1 MERGIKCDESK
12 RVRKIGGITCKNK
25 HQFPVEK
32 GSVLLNWLVC
42 RSLWEVKGLED
53 T

>member
-1 MERGIKCDESK
+1 MKSK
-12 RVRKIGGITCKNK
+12 RVRKIGGKSK

-32 GSVLLNWLVC
+32 GSFLLNNDWLLC